1 MSSSRTI
8 SDDIYFLGDLL
19 GEVITAQAGVDAF
32 DLEESV
38 RALAKAYRA
47 GDPDAGA
54 ELSAAISGLSID
66 EAVLLI
72 RAFTSYFQLINLSE
86 DNERVRRIRRREAE
100 TFPAPRRGSIR
111 EAIEL
116 LRQRGMSGQ
125 DVAALLQRAQVRLV
139 MTAHPTEA
147 RRRTILEKQ
156 ARIFRTLRE
165 LDEQDLLPRE
175 IERVRDRLAATVA
188 ELWSSSEVRAV
199 RMKVSD
205 EIQANLIHFRTSLY
219 HVIPE
224 IYRDLEEAVADIYP
238 GRFHPGSIVPHLW
251 VVGWR

>member
-1 MSSSRTI
+1 
-8 SDDIYFLGDLL
+8 
-19 GEVITAQAGVDAF
+19 
-32 DLEESV
+32 
-38 RALAKAYRA
+38 
-47 GDPDAGA
+47 
-54 ELSAAISGLSID
+54 
-66 EAVLLI
+66 
-72 RAFTSYFQLINLSE
+72 
-86 DNERVRRIRRREAE
+86 
-100 TFPAPRRGSIR
+100 
-111 EAIEL
+111 
-116 LRQRGMSGQ
+116 MSGE
-125 DVAALLQRAQVRLV
+125 DVVALLQRAQVRLV

-219 HVIPE
+219 HVVPE
-224 IYRDLEEAVADIYP
+224 IYRDLEEAVAEIFPGDFVPVPSFLTFGSWVGGDRDGNPDPELTGEAAPDPSREVFFGGRSDLEATLEGRIDEIAIYP
-238 GRFHPGSIVPHLW
+238 RVLPPAEIHHHYRLGRAATRAVAQTP
-251 VVGWR
+251 